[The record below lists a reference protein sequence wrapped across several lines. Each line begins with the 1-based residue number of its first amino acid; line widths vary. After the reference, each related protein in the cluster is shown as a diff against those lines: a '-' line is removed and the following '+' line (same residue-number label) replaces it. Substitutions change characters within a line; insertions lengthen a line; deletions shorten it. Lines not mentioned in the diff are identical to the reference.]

1 MRFGHDFFA
10 AAASACQRLQRRG
23 ILLTRYPEQLP
34 DALPPGVLHVGYA
47 PFSQLLPHAAAL
59 VHHGGI
65 GTTSQ
70 SLAAGVAQLVMP
82 MAHDQFD
89 NAQHVRQLGVGDWL
103 PRRRFTAARVAARLQ
118 HLLTDSGVAQA
129 TRAAASQLKQT
140 PDGCAAAADAI
151 ESLMR
156 VQPPPLASK
165 SKSSL

>member
-1 MRFGHDFFA
+1 M
-10 AAASACQRLQRRG
+10 
-23 ILLTRYPEQLP
+23 
-34 DALPPGVLHVGYA
+34 LHVAYA
-47 PFSQLLPHAAAL
+47 PFSQLLPHAAVL

-70 SLAAGVAQLVMP
+70 ALAAGVAQLVMP

-89 NAQHVRQLGVGDWL
+89 NAQRVRQLRVGDWL

-129 TRAAASQLKQT
+129 TRAVASQLKQA

-151 ESLMR
+151 EGLMC
-156 VQPPPLASK
+156 VQPPASK